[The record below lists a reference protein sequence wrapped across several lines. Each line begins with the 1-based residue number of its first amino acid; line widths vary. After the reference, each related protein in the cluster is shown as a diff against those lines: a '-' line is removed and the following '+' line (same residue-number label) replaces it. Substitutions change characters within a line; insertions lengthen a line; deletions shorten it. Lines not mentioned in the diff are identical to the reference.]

1 MFFEGVNNIT
11 GNVTEQDSEN
21 GNSFF
26 HIFMQEWS
34 WKKRQIKSHA
44 SEDIVTIYKKNR
56 LSQNCYE
63 YTCWSL
69 VEIFKKFEIVKA
81 RFRKLLE

>member
-34 WKKRQIKSHA
+34 WKKLQIKSHA
-44 SEDIVTIYKKNR
+44 SEDIVTIYTKIDCRRIAMNT
-56 LSQNCYE
+56 LAGP
-63 YTCWSL
+63 WL
-69 VEIFKKFEIVKA
+69 KF
-81 RFRKLLE
+81 